1 MFLIFLRRFWVA
13 LFVLLIT
20 LAVGFASLGFYFHL
34 NYCDAIAPN
43 VFVGT
48 VNLSGLSKTQAK
60 IELEKK
66 FGKVPSKKVV
76 YFSYHDYRQAGLE
89 RNWSL
94 NSDDINL
101 TPKNDEA
108 VNLAFQVAHEKNLL
122 DRIPDQFFVLLKRKK
137 ITLNWDYDE
146 RKVNKFI
153 DSIADELAQDP
164 KDAEIKFEDGKL
176 KIVPGTEGKV
186 LDVAKLKAET
196 KKGLKDGKPV
206 NLALSLETVKPSIT
220 TEQLNSLERIAIF
233 NTPFDFSDEK
243 KLEEIE
249 RSISAINKVLLASN
263 EEFSFLTTLDEEI
276 PEDTE
281 GGYSQVA
288 ATLYN
293 AALLT
298 NLDIKDRYPNII
310 PPDYVPIGRDALV
323 ANGKDLSFINSTD
336 SYIYIAAYVDDSQI
350 VVEIYGSSSAQKID
364 LKVEIEKISPTL
376 EEKKDPLLLAGERF
390 VEKKERVGYKTVVL
404 RVFSVGSEE
413 VGSEEISKDVYPAQD
428 GIVLIGTGE
437 ATAGESFIPKG
448 IEK

>member
-13 LFVLLIT
+13 FLVLLIT
-20 LAVGFASLGFYFHL
+20 LTAGFASLGFYFHL
-34 NYCDAIAPN
+34 NYFDAVAPN
-43 VFVGT
+43 VFVET

-66 FGKVPSKKVV
+66 FGKVPSRRIV
-76 YFSYHDYRQAGLE
+76 YFSYHDYQQAGLE

-101 TPKNDEA
+101 NPKNDEA
-108 VNLAFQVAHEKNLL
+108 VGLAFQVAHEKNLL
-122 DRIPDQFFVLLKRKK
+122 DRMPDQFFVLLKRKK

-153 DSIADELAQDP
+153 DSIADELVRNP
-164 KDAEIKFEDGKL
+164 KNAEIKFEDGKL
-176 KIVPGTEGKV
+176 KIIPGTEGKA
-186 LDVAKLKAET
+186 LDVKKLKAET
-196 KKGLKDGKPV
+196 KEGLKNGKLV
-206 NLALSLETVKPSIT
+206 NLALSLETVKPDIT
-220 TEQLNSLERIAIF
+220 TEQLNSLDRIAKF
-233 NTPFDFSDEK
+233 STPFDFSDEK
-243 KLEEIE
+243 KLEEIKHSA
-249 RSISAINKVLLASN
+249 SIINGILLSQK
-263 EEFSFLTTLDEEI
+263 EEFSFLTTLNEEI

-298 NLDIKDRYPNII
+298 NLDIKDRCPNVI

-323 ANGKDLSFINSTD
+323 AKDKDLSFINSTD

-350 VVEIYGSSSAQKID
+350 VVEIYSSPSAQKVG
-364 LKVEIEKISPTL
+364 LKVEIEKIPPTL
-376 EEKKDPLLLAGERF
+376 EEKKDPMLLAGERF

-437 ATAGESFIPKG
+437 ATAGEPFIPKG